1 MAHHLA
7 ELFERHDR
15 SRFEIIGVS
24 FGADDKSEMRNRI
37 VAAFDQFYDVRR
49 KSDEEVA
56 KLLKGLQIDIA
67 VDLMGHT
74 RHSRPGIF
82 AYRPAPTQ
90 VNYLGYP
97 GTMGAEFIDYII
109 ADKMVAPF
117 EHQPFYREKIVHLVD
132 CYQVNDTKRNIAER
146 TPTRQ
151 EAGLPETGFVFCC
164 FNTNW
169 KITPDVF
176 NVWMRLLH
184 AVEGSVFWLVRDNA
198 SAEQNLRKEAQQRG
212 IDPSRLIFADRLPL
226 EQHLARHLLA
236 DLFLDTL
243 PYNAHTTASVALW
256 AGLPVVTRLGEAF
269 AGRVAASLLN
279 AIGLPE
285 LVTHSIEDYEALA
298 LQLARDPKLLEGYRN
313 RLATNRLT
321 HPLFDT
327 DRFRRHIRRPISK
340 CGRFGSAAK
349 RRRASASIRFKKAA
363 TDAS

>member
-1 MAHHLA
+1 
-7 ELFERHDR
+7 
-15 SRFEIIGVS
+15 
-24 FGADDKSEMRNRI
+24 
-37 VAAFDQFYDVRR
+37 
-49 KSDEEVA
+49 
-56 KLLKGLQIDIA
+56 
-67 VDLMGHT
+67 
-74 RHSRPGIF
+74 
-82 AYRPAPTQ
+82 
-90 VNYLGYP
+90 
-97 GTMGAEFIDYII
+97 
-109 ADKMVAPF
+109 MVAPF
-117 EHQPFYREKIVHLVD
+117 EHQPFYREKIIHLVD

-243 PYNAHTTASVALW
+243 PYNAHATASVALW

-327 DRFRRHIRRPISK
+327 DRFRRHIEAAYLKMWEIWQRGETPKSFSVDPI
-340 CGRFGSAAK
+340 
-349 RRRASASIRFKKAA
+349 
-363 TDAS
+363 